1 MKINSKKQKRLSI
14 LLTFSFLFSA
24 SLFSTSPTVHAN
36 AEEGLYLSSAKS
48 SSVSS
53 SKAKSSVEES
63 ETDEGGL
70 LSIGTYEPSEPKS
83 QEKEKT
89 KEELEKEK
97 SNDVKKL
104 SEQARQQKNDFL
116 RNLRNNYQNNR
127 DNIRNDIRYEE
138 RRYNRATKNSTRRSI
153 RNRIDS
159 LETQLDRLT
168 SNYEKRQR
176 MVEDLYSNFEREKN
190 NNPKGAYEAFING
203 LNSIG

>member
-1 MKINSKKQKRLSI
+1 MKMNLNKKKGKAI
-14 LLTFSFLFSA
+14 LLAVSLMFSVSVLA
-24 SLFSTSPTVHAN
+24 NTPMVYAN
-36 AEEGLYLSSAKS
+36 AEEGLYLTSEKTSDD
-48 SSVSS
+48 SS
-53 SKAKSSVEES
+53 SKALSRNVES

-70 LSIGTYEPSEPKS
+70 LTIGEYEPSEPKP

-97 SNDVKKL
+97 SNDIKKL
-104 SEQARQQKNDFL
+104 SEQARQQKIDFL

-153 RNRIDS
+153 RNRIDN
-159 LETQLDRLT
+159 LEAQLDRLT

-176 MVEDLYSNFEREKN
+176 FVEDLYSNFEREKN
-190 NNPKGAYEAFING
+190 NNPRGAYEDFING